1 MDKLDDNITFFLD
14 DNNDTD
20 NNDTDN
26 NDEITKMMDEFNNLS
41 DPETQMDNQYFNLWD
56 YEDEKYNN
64 LNDDFLNEKEYTIK
78 DLLKICSYYGIDK
91 NVKMSKCKKQDII
104 ATLIFFE
111 SLPENFLIVQK
122 RNRMWQ
128 YMNEL
133 SNDPKM
139 KRFIIW
145 N

>member
-14 DNNDTD
+14 DNNTD

-111 SLPENFLIVQK
+111 SLPENFHIVQK